1 MSDKKVTERL
11 WTPWRMEY
19 ILDNSKPSGC
29 VFCSKPKEDDDRANL
44 VLHKGKRS
52 FVIMNRYPYNNGHL
66 LVTPYAHVGEMEDL
80 SAEELCEMTMEMQ
93 RSIGILKKTM
103 NPDGFNIGMNL
114 GKAAGS
120 GIDDHIHLH
129 IVPRWNGDTNFM
141 PVLSDVRVMPEHLD
155 DTYMKLLELYK
166 EDSLKEE

>member
-1 MSDKKVTERL
+1 MPDKKATERL
-11 WTPWRMEY
+11 WTPWRMQY
-19 ILDNSKPSGC
+19 ILDNSKSSGC
-29 VFCSKPKEDDDRANL
+29 VFCNKPKEDDNRANL
-44 VLHKGKRS
+44 ILYKGKNS
-52 FVIMNRYPYNNGHL
+52 FVIMNRYPYSNGHL
-66 LVTPYAHVGEMEDL
+66 LITPYSHVGDMEDL
-80 SAEELCEMTMEMQ
+80 SAEELCEMTIEAQ
-93 RSIGILKKTM
+93 RSIGILKKVM
-103 NPDGFNIGMNL
+103 NPDGFNVGMNL

-166 EDSLKEE
+166 EGSLKEE

>member
-1 MSDKKVTERL
+1 MHDKKDTERL

-19 ILDNSKPSGC
+19 ILDNSRPSGC
-29 VFCSKPKEDDDRANL
+29 VFCIKPNEDDDRGNL
-44 VLHKGKRS
+44 ILYRGKKT

-66 LVTPYAHVGEMEDL
+66 LIIPYSHVADMEDL
-80 SAEELCEMTMEMQ
+80 ASDEICEMTMEMQ
-93 RSIGILKKTM
+93 RSIGILKKAM
-103 NPDGFNIGMNL
+103 NPNGFNVGMNL

-155 DTYMKLLELYK
+155 DTYMKLLDLYK

>member
-1 MSDKKVTERL
+1 MSDKKATERL

-19 ILDNSKPSGC
+19 ILDNSKSSGC
-29 VFCSKPKEDDDRANL
+29 VFCNKPKEDDDRANL
-44 VLHKGKRS
+44 ILHKGKRS

-66 LVTPYAHVGEMEDL
+66 LITPYSHVGDISDL
-80 SAEELCEMTMEMQ
+80 SPEEICEMTMEMQ
-93 RSIGILKKTM
+93 RSIGILKKVM
-103 NPDGFNIGMNL
+103 NPNGFNIGMNL

-166 EDSLKEE
+166 EDSLKEK

>member
-1 MSDKKVTERL
+1 MTDKKVTDRL

-19 ILDNSKPSGC
+19 ILDDSKSSEC
-29 VFCSKPKEDDDRANL
+29 VFCDKPKEDDDRGNL
-44 VLHKGKRS
+44 ILHRGEKT

-66 LVTPYAHVGEMEDL
+66 LITPYSHVRAISDL
-80 SAEELCEMTMEMQ
+80 SAGEICEMTMEMQ
-93 RSIGILKKTM
+93 RSIGILKKVM

-129 IVPRWNGDTNFM
+129 VVPRWNGDTNFM
-141 PVLSDVRVMPEHLD
+141 PVFSDVRVMPEHLD

-166 EDSLKEE
+166 EE

>member
-1 MSDKKVTERL
+1 MSNKKAIERL

-19 ILDNSKPSGC
+19 ILDNSKSSRC
-29 VFCSKPKEDDDRANL
+29 VFCHKPKEDDDRTNL
-44 VLHKGKRS
+44 ILHRGKKS

-66 LVTPYAHVGEMEDL
+66 LITPYSHVGDMEGL
-80 SAEELCEMTMEMQ
+80 SEEELCEMTIEMQ
-93 RSIGILKKTM
+93 RSIGILKKVM
-103 NPDGFNIGMNL
+103 NPDGFNMGMNL

-129 IVPRWNGDTNFM
+129 IVPRWKGDTNFM